1 MFEQY
6 EIFKT
11 VTEQE
16 SMQNRD
22 TIDGCECS
30 TVKFSSER
38 IPYLYLDEKSGS
50 KTSCLSMGGEVAP
63 KGVIHV
69 LFRIFCA

>member
-16 SMQNRD
+16 SMQNQD
-22 TIDGCECS
+22 TIDGYECS

-38 IPYLYLDEKSGS
+38 IPYSYLDEKA
-50 KTSCLSMGGEVAP
+50 EVKPHAYLWEGRYHP
-63 KGVIHV
+63 RG
-69 LFRIFCA
+69 